1 MALQPHGSSPN
12 FSRAFQF
19 FQCRRF
25 APALKKLKSA
35 TEIRFA
41 AYNPLKAYTQLV
53 LFKGVVLTKTAIF
66 LKNRVPG
73 PPGGREPA
81 GSTQKLRISYIFGR
95 SEVWEKLFYDI
106 FFLDF
111 QRAAAAF
118 SGEN

>member
-1 MALQPHGSSPN
+1 MLLILVILYFFLSTNGFWERVALQPHGSSPN

-53 LFKGVVLTKTAIF
+53 LFKGAVLTKNVKKSD
-66 LKNRVPG
+66 LKKN
-73 PPGGREPA
+73 GG
-81 GSTQKLRISYIFGR
+81 
-95 SEVWEKLFYDI
+95 
-106 FFLDF
+106 
-111 QRAAAAF
+111 
-118 SGEN
+118 